1 MLAADQRRGIHN
13 RIESDIDTAFY
24 RMKRGRSVQEYR
36 PAKRLWGSPWEYRVI
51 ARLYQFL
58 LEEVYGLQTDPTEV
72 EKCFDD
78 ARRMVQLTLDRHG
91 CLVRLVPAAEALA
104 NRPNLFSPHIRRRQV
119 REDILNLDREPWYH
133 LATPEKQD
141 TRSFPQIFYT
151 AALQAADMMERIYY
165 CSQSGVPYEP
175 KGLPS
180 FDNGSPQTLA
190 H

>member
-1 MLAADQRRGIHN
+1 
-13 RIESDIDTAFY
+13 
-24 RMKRGRSVQEYR
+24 
-36 PAKRLWGSPWEYRVI
+36 
-51 ARLYQFL
+51 
-58 LEEVYGLQTDPTEV
+58 
-72 EKCFDD
+72 
-78 ARRMVQLTLDRHG
+78 MVQLTLDRHG